1 MAFITMS
8 VKELDRFQ
16 VIKKLIAQH
25 INGTAA
31 ASLLGLSIRQI
42 KRLKAKV
49 LQHGA
54 KGLIHQSRGKIG
66 HNHLPSSER
75 QKISDLVRKNYYD
88 FGPTFAA
95 EKLSHIHHINRDP
108 KTIRQIMIDE
118 GFWKPK
124 IKKAALKHRAWR
136 ERKSCYGEMIQFDGS
151 YEFWFENRGPKSC
164 LLAAIDDATGKIVF
178 AKFAAHEGVFPVFAF
193 WQQYLV
199 KNGKPRSIYLDKFS
213 TYNLNHQLA
222 KENNDTLTQFERA
235 AQNLHIELIKANSPQ
250 AKGRVERLFGTL
262 QDRLIKEL
270 RLENISAI
278 LEANVFLEKKFIPE
292 FNGKFAVCPKS
303 KTDLHQKLNAK
314 EQIGL
319 AGVFS
324 RQTERTIQNDFT
336 LGFKNQYYQLTEKQ
350 PATIC
355 KKDKVIVEEQEDG
368 TIRIRLRG
376 KYLNYDILPERPKK
390 NNERNWV
397 LPAGKSKAHK
407 PSANHPWRHQNPY
420 SKKLTTMTF

>member
-16 VIKKLIAQH
+16 VIKKLISRH

-31 ASLLGLSIRQI
+31 ASLLGLSVRQI

-49 LQHGA
+49 LQNGA

-66 HNHLPSSER
+66 HNHLPPPER
-75 QKISDLVRKNYYD
+75 QEISDLVRKNYYD

-95 EKLSHIHHINRDP
+95 EKLSRLHHIDRDP

-124 IKKAALKHRAWR
+124 VKKAASTHRAWR

-151 YEFWFENRGPKSC
+151 YEFWFENRGTKCC
-164 LLAAIDDATGKIVF
+164 LLVAIDDAAGKIVF
-178 AKFAAHEGVFPVFAF
+178 AEFAEHEGVFPVFAF
-193 WQQYLV
+193 WRRYLA

-222 KENNDTLTQFERA
+222 RENGDTLTQFERA
-235 AQNLHIELIKANSPQ
+235 AQTLRIELIKANSPQ
-250 AKGRVERLFGTL
+250 AKGRVERLFHTL

-270 RLENISAI
+270 RLANISAI
-278 LEANVFLEKKFIPE
+278 AEANIFLEEKFIPE
-292 FNGKFAVCPKS
+292 FNRKFAVSPRNQ
-303 KTDLHQKLNAK
+303 TDLHQKLTIK
-314 EQIGL
+314 EKESL
-319 AGVFS
+319 AGIFS
-324 RQTERTIQNDFT
+324 RQVERTVQNDFT
-336 LGFKNQYYQLTEKQ
+336 VGFKNQWYQLTEKQ
-350 PATIC
+350 SATVC
-355 KKDKVIVEEQEDG
+355 KKDKVIVEEQGSG
-368 TIRIRLRG
+368 TIRIRIRN
-376 KYLNYDILPERPKK
+376 KYLNYILLPARPKK
-390 NNERNWV
+390 GVEQNWV

-407 PSANHPWRHQNPY
+407 PPADHPWRHQNLY
-420 SKKLTTMTF
+420 SEKLTTMTF